1 MIHSTEEKQLID
13 AAHLGEDDGRPVRRP
28 NKREL
33 AHLSPRLG
41 VLNNIPFA
49 IPFDVRVGI
58 FRQFVLNDMHTRGFS
73 EWRGRGTHRVTI
85 RRNHI
90 SQDGFDR
97 LAEVDLRA
105 PIAITFIDN
114 FGNEECVHN
123 S

>member
-1 MIHSTEEKQLID
+1 MPLSLEEKQLSDPETGLRARAI
-13 AAHLGEDDGRPVRRP
+13 
-28 NKREL
+28 NKRQI
-33 AHLSPRLG
+33 AYLSPRLG

-105 PIAITFIDN
+105 PIAITFVDQW
-114 FGNEECVHN
+114 GQEE
-123 S
+123 